1 MLVMNIALDL
11 RGGGGRRRQRGRRA
25 ELLGQIYRTFT
36 SFERERFPGALPI
49 STEYRRDRTGSDIS
63 VWWLKKLL
71 SGVSSPSTQ
80 QHCDVPS
87 LEWRRQ
93 IDCCRFLDILR
104 RYLKIKGK
112 RRRIDSIKWINGL
125 RRWRADLIGRQISRQ
140 NKCIA
145 SCTFEESICSLFRPS
160 ASDISKT

>member
-25 ELLGQIYRTFT
+25 ELLAQIYRTFT

-71 SGVSSPSTQ
+71 SVVSSLRL
-80 QHCDVPS
+80 VPS
-87 LEWRRQ
+87 NIVMPLVLSGGDRL
-93 IDCCRFLDILR
+93 IA
-104 RYLKIKGK
+104 
-112 RRRIDSIKWINGL
+112 
-125 RRWRADLIGRQISRQ
+125 AD
-140 NKCIA
+140 
-145 SCTFEESICSLFRPS
+145 F
-160 ASDISKT
+160 